1 MVCHHTFQTA
11 DGQWVYPNDITE
23 NQKGLIQTSTGKKV
37 NRGPIES
44 MSKSK
49 KNVIDPESIIQ
60 SYGADSARWF
70 MLSDSPPE
78 RDINW
83 SISGIQGSWK
93 FCQKVYS
100 LVNENKFLF
109 DLNID
114 NDHFPSEAKNLL
126 ANVHQNLNEVTN
138 SIDKFQMNV
147 GVAKIYEIVNVISK
161 FELKNEGCK
170 KAMADSLTILIRIIE
185 PMMPHLAEECWSLM
199 NNKTALNKE
208 PWPEAIKDYLIQTVT
223 TVVVQI
229 NGKRRGEVKIA
240 VGTNEKEV
248 MSEVYK
254 IKNVSDLIENNEIKK
269 IIFVPNKIVNLVI

>member
-1 MVCHHTFQTA
+1 
-11 DGQWVYPNDITE
+11 
-23 NQKGLIQTSTGKKV
+23 
-37 NRGPIES
+37 
-44 MSKSK
+44 
-49 KNVIDPESIIQ
+49 
-60 SYGADSARWF
+60 
-70 MLSDSPPE
+70 
-78 RDINW
+78 
-83 SISGIQGSWK
+83 
-93 FCQKVYS
+93 
-100 LVNENKFLF
+100 VNENKFLF

-208 PWPEAIKDYLIQTVT
+208 PWPEAIKDYLIQTVA

-240 VGTNEKEV
+240 VDTNEKEV

-254 IKNVSDLIENNEIKK
+254 IKNVSDIIENKEVKK